1 MRLEESIREELI
13 SEGPGKYSKSGDK
26 LKYQWGDINQAL
38 MNAGLNPKVILNVLA
53 GLSKK
58 EVKWN

>member
-1 MRLEESIREELI
+1 MRLEESIREELL

-26 LKYQWGDINQAL
+26 LKYQWSDINQAL
-38 MNAGLNPKVILNVLA
+38 MNAGMNPKVILNVLT

-58 EVKWN
+58 EVK

>member
-1 MRLEESIREELI
+1 MGLEERIREELL

-38 MNAGLNPKVILNVLA
+38 MNAGANPKVILNVLT

-58 EVKWN
+58 EVK

>member
-26 LKYQWGDINQAL
+26 LKYQWGDVNQAL
-38 MNAGLNPKVILNVLA
+38 MNAGLNPKV
-53 GLSKK
+53 
-58 EVKWN
+58 

>member
-1 MRLEESIREELI
+1 MKRFKDIREELL

-38 MNAGLNPKVILNVLA
+38 MNAGANPKVIVNVLT

-58 EVKWN
+58 EVK

>member
-1 MRLEESIREELI
+1 MKNYKDIREELL

-38 MNAGLNPKVILNVLA
+38 MNAGMNPKTILNVLT

-58 EVKWN
+58 EVK

>member
-1 MRLEESIREELI
+1 MRLEESIREELL

-26 LKYQWGDINQAL
+26 LKYPFCYINQAL
-38 MNAGLNPKVILNVLA
+38 MNAGANPKVILNVLT

-58 EVKWN
+58 EVK